1 MRRMVL
7 LGVALVAASAGIV
20 YAQECL
26 DTRGL
31 DGREL
36 TVIAFSQMDSDAL
49 FVGTEDGLFAKDV
62 KGHVSFRRVR
72 GMPHENCRV
81 NAIRPGVLQPEVLA
95 ATDRGL
101 FAVNVYS
108 LKARCLFSR
117 SDSDERACFDVVRLA
132 DGALIVTTR
141 AGVFSQQPAEAEWV
155 RLPVPFDESLPARL
169 LGVGSVVYA
178 ASQDGVYRYAAA
190 QDGGYRSAVRGRSW
204 EKVFDAASPAYE
216 SDASSAEDE
225 DASEDKRTIVVI
237 AGLEGEPE
245 RLCLATTFGIF
256 HSQDAG
262 RTWRTLPLSGLDY
275 ASVRDIIIHPVLQE
289 LLCLTR
295 SGLYVWKGEDWV
307 QLAPVFE
314 GRSMTGFGTD
324 VVYAS
329 RTGIYVFDPLMR
341 TGIAGMAAADIRAAA
356 FRNEPTIEEVQ
367 RMAIEYAEVSNE
379 KIRDWRRR
387 ASIRAFLP
395 DFSMGYDKTVY
406 GSSSGSFAVGPRD
419 WGVSLEWELGDLIYN
434 EHQTSIDTRSKLM
447 VQLRNDIL
455 AEVTRLYFERRRLQ
469 VERTMGGWEGK
480 EHFEKE
486 LRLQELAAL
495 INRLT
500 GGGFE
505 NVLKSF
511 N

>member
-1 MRRMVL
+1 MFGAVI
-7 LGVALVAASAGIV
+7 VAASAGIV
-20 YAQECL
+20 YAQECV
-26 DTRGL
+26 DARGL
-31 DGREL
+31 EGREL
-36 TVIAFSQMDSDAL
+36 TVIAFSQIDSDVL

-62 KGHVSFRRVR
+62 AGNAPFRRVR

-81 NAIRPGVLQPEVLA
+81 NAIRPGVCQSEVLA

-101 FAVNVYS
+101 FVVNAYS
-108 LKARCLFSR
+108 LKARCLFNR
-117 SDSDERACFDVVRLA
+117 SDPDERSCVDVAGFA
-132 DGALIVTTR
+132 DGVLIVATR
-141 AGVFSQQPAEAEWV
+141 AGVFSQQPAEAQWGRV
-155 RLPVPFDESLPARL
+155 PVPFDESVPARL
-169 LGVGSVVYA
+169 LGVGQAV
-178 ASQDGVYRYAAA
+178 YAAA
-190 QDGGYRSAVRGRSW
+190 QDGVYRSADRGRSW
-204 EKVFDAASPAYE
+204 EKVFDASSPAYE
-216 SDASSAEDE
+216 SDASFAEDE
-225 DASEDKRTIVVI
+225 DVPEDKRTIVDI
-237 AGLEGEPE
+237 TGLEAEPE

-275 ASVRDIIIHPVLQE
+275 ASARNIIIHPVLQE

-329 RTGIYVFDPLMR
+329 KTGIYVSNPSMQAR
-341 TGIAGMAAADIRAAA
+341 IAGMDAADIRAAS

-367 RMAIEYAEVSNE
+367 RMATEYAEVSNE

-387 ASIRAFLP
+387 ASIRALLP
-395 DFSMGYDKTVY
+395 EFSMGYDKTIY
-406 GSSSGSFAVGPRD
+406 GSSSGAFAVGPRD
-419 WGVSLEWELGDLIYN
+419 WGVSLKWELGDLIYN

-469 VERTMGGWEGK
+469 VERTMAGWDGK
-480 EHFEKE
+480 ERVEKE
-486 LRLQELAAL
+486 LRLQELTAL
-495 INRLT
+495 ISRLT
-500 GGGFE
+500 GGSFE
-505 NVLKSF
+505 NVLKSL